1 MGIRCAITLGICL
14 LLLEGLA
21 GCDLVENPQP
31 SSARAR
37 LTSSGGG
44 PVTLIVSKAFLAQY
58 QQTLTGRRRVV
69 TIFNADTT
77 FDISS
82 FDQSFDI
89 KREQRF
95 LVQIPIPD
103 ALEADLR
110 LEAWID
116 GELEYDRVAAPEDS
130 VLQFIYV
137 YQGSSPSTDD
147 GRL

>member
-1 MGIRCAITLGICL
+1 
-14 LLLEGLA
+14 
-21 GCDLVENPQP
+21 
-31 SSARAR
+31 
-37 LTSSGGG
+37 
-44 PVTLIVSKAFLAQY
+44 VTLIVSKAFLAQY

-103 ALEADLR
+103 TLEADLR